1 MTERLA
7 YKPAELAEA
16 LGCSRAKAYELIAS
30 KEIESIKIG
39 KDTRVP
45 IACVQKWMAKQL
57 KASAARER

>member
-30 KEIESIKIG
+30 REIESIKVG
-39 KDTRVP
+39 TDTRVP
-45 IACVQKWMAKQL
+45 VSCVQKWMAKQL
-57 KASAARER
+57 KAATAK